1 MAMTEANP
9 FKFYLAKY
17 FFLAFAMV
25 QILVGGVILIR
36 FEVTT
41 RNLLVALAFFV
52 LGLILIFIYFL
63 VNDRIRRVAIGKNKI
78 VVIEGNRNIR
88 FSWPEVK
95 SLKII
100 PFFNLYRLRIKGKH
114 NTIYFF
120 PSGSVDLTPGL
131 PARDSSKIGGIVGK
145 RKKEPGF

>member
-1 MAMTEANP
+1 MTEANP
-9 FKFYLAKY
+9 VKFYVAKY
-17 FFLAFAMV
+17 FFLAFAIV
-25 QILVGGVILIR
+25 LILVGVVILIR
-36 FEVTT
+36 FEETP
-41 RNLLVALAFFV
+41 RNSLFALAFLT
-52 LGLILIFIYFL
+52 LGIILIFIYFV

-100 PFFNLYRLRIKGKH
+100 PFLKIYRLRIKGKH

-120 PSGSVDLTPGL
+120 PSGSASLSPGL
-131 PARDSSKIGGIVGK
+131 PARDASKMGVIVGK
-145 RKKEPGF
+145 RKKGPGF